1 MGLLDF
7 LRGPDI
13 NKGIE
18 EYKRTEGA
26 ALIDV
31 RSPEEYSERNVPG
44 SINIPL
50 QSIGRIQDIIT
61 DKDPPLFVHCYSGS
75 RSSAAVKALKQMG
88 YNNAKNIGGISSYKG

>member
-1 MGLLDF
+1 MYLTQLGLHAGRSERRKGGHMGLLDF

-31 RSPEEYSERNVPG
+31 RSPEEYSERN
-44 SINIPL
+44 
-50 QSIGRIQDIIT
+50 
-61 DKDPPLFVHCYSGS
+61 
-75 RSSAAVKALKQMG
+75 
-88 YNNAKNIGGISSYKG
+88 